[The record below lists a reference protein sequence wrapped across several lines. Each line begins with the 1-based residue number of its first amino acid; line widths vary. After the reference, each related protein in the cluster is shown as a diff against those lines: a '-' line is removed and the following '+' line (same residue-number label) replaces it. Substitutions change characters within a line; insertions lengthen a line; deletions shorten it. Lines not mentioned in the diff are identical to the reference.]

1 MTKKIKFNSFGTSM
15 PNIKPSKSY
24 IPQWYKD
31 LKGYN
36 INNFSF
42 GETGFIKKTAK
53 SCMPFFDSL
62 STGYIAELWTDVYCS
77 ASEDGLGVNYR
88 WQAGPPPIIS
98 RVLDENN
105 IPIPSGH
112 YDEQFSWISP
122 YLLSLPKGYSAIIT
136 HPFNR
141 YDLPFTTLTGI
152 VDLDNMLNTGK
163 IPFFAKEGFT
173 GVIESG
179 TPIFQI
185 IPFKR
190 ESWKLEKDDV
200 LLKMSE
206 DDEIK
211 NNRKFFGYYKNNW
224 WHKKDFN

>member
-1 MTKKIKFNSFGTSM
+1 MTKIIKFNSIGIAM

-24 IPQWYKD
+24 IPQWYKN
-31 LKGYN
+31 LKSYN
-36 INNFSF
+36 NKNIFFEEN
-42 GETGFIKKTAK
+42 GFVSKTVK

-77 ASEDGLGVNYR
+77 ESENEPHVSYK
-88 WQAGPPPIIS
+88 WQAGPPPIFLRS
-98 RVLDENN
+98 SKENE
-105 IPIPSGH
+105 IPVPAGH
-112 YDEQFSWISP
+112 YSDSFTWISP
-122 YLLSLPKGYSAIIT
+122 FLLQLPKGYSAIIT

-152 VDLDNMLNTGK
+152 IDVENIFNTGK
-163 IPFFAKEGFT
+163 IPFFAKKGFT

-190 ESWKLEKDDV
+190 ESWKLQKEEY
-200 LLKMSE
+200 LLKLSE
-206 DDEIK
+206 E
-211 NNRKFFGYYKNNW
+211 NELSGNRKFFGYYKNNW